1 MAIRHGIHR
10 MTSVT
15 HAGHDY
21 PSLSSPCCHV
31 TNTTSS
37 YRLSPIAYRHHDSLQ
52 RHLKAL
58 PPALLPWV
66 GVEDALARQPPV
78 APLVDVVLDLG
89 FGVPGSGSGFGVRGM
104 AHSI

>member
-1 MAIRHGIHR
+1 MLGMTIRHFLLLAA
-10 MTSVT
+10 TSPT
-15 HAGHDY
+15 RLLPIA
-21 PSLSSPCCHV
+21 
-31 TNTTSS
+31 